1 MPSKIICFVKTSNTL
16 KYCHHVI
23 MSSCHHVIMSSCHL
37 PIPLFSV
44 YHCIRTNIGK
54 LSKTPFFTGKYRDFF
69 LRKFDFLRVSGAF
82 WGGDSVGL
90 RWDFSVIMKIWC
102 GGLCEFSM
110 KILRLTMKS
119 WGLQW
124 LFGYLQWKSRGLRW
138 DGSGQLLYA
147 GSPMVFQRWRFYRR
161 LELKSNLI
169 YLSVPLW
176 FSYFSFQ
183 KMINSTQLI
192 HPSFKVLLKSSKLKT
207 KSRNGSPNF

>member
-1 MPSKIICFVKTSNTL
+1 
-16 KYCHHVI
+16 
-23 MSSCHHVIMSSCHL
+23 MSSSY
-37 PIPLFSV
+37 PIVFCISLYQKKRWQTIENLFF
-44 YHCIRTNIGK
+44 HRKIQR
-54 LSKTPFFTGKYRDFF
+54 FFSAKVWF
-69 LRKFDFLRVSGAF
+69 SE
-82 WGGDSVGL
+82 GL
-90 RWDFSVIMKIWC
+90 RCILGWGFCRSPMRFFSNNENMV
-102 GGLCEFSM
+102 GGSLIQHCEFSM

-124 LFGYLQWKSRGLRW
+124 LFGYLQWKSGGLRW
-138 DGSGQLLYA
+138 DGFFFWQLLYA
-147 GSPMVFQRWRFYRR
+147 GSPMVLQRWRFYRR
-161 LELKSNLI
+161 LVLKSNLI